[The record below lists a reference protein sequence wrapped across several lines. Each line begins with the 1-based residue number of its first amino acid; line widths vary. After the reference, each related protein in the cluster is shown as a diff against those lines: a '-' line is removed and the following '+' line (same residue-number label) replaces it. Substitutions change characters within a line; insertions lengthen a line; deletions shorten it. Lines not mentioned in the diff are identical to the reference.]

1 MYRDPIIEEI
11 HQLREAVAGKFGF
24 NIRKVVEYYL
34 EMQKRSQKPL
44 VNIGKFQNRVADKP
58 D

>member
-11 HQLREAVAGKFGF
+11 HQFREAVAAKFGF

-34 EMQKRSQKPL
+34 EMQKRSQTPL
-44 VNIGKFQNRVADKP
+44 VNISKSQNRVADKP